1 MRITVLFF
9 AHTRD
14 LAGIERTSIDL
25 PDGATVQQA
34 LNEIVHLYPA
44 IAPLRGR
51 IAVAVNER
59 YQPLSALLND
69 GCTIGLIPPV
79 SGG

>member
-14 LAGIERTSIDL
+14 LAGLQRTSIDL

-34 LNEIVHLYPA
+34 LNEIIRLHPP
-44 IAPLRGR
+44 IATLRGR

-59 YQPLSALLND
+59 YETTSATLSD
-69 GCTIGLIPPV
+69 GCTLALIPPV